1 MFKNNQIADH
11 TEYFDIFYREHNGID
26 LKIAIT
32 AKKADSKTVIQLSLG
47 EIAWD
52 KLYPAGMNTPAVD
65 REIICRPSE
74 LLEKDKLCILVIRGK
89 PGTIKGLDEGIFSS
103 WNNSFENAQKNKLYV
118 ICEKEFQTL
127 L

>member
-1 MFKNNQIADH
+1 MLKNNQITDH

-32 AKKADSKTVIQLSLG
+32 AKKADSKTVIRLSQG
-47 EIAWD
+47 EITWA
-52 KLYPAGMNTPAVD
+52 KLYLFGMTD